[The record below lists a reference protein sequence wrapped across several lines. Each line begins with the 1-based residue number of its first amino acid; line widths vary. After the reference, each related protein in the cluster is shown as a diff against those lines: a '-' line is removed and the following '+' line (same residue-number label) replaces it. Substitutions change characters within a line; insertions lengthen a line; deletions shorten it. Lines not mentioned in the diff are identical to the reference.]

1 MPLSFARHGAAAVA
15 AAIALAVPVTVSSP
29 AAAAE
34 PDDGRYRYYT
44 EDPAAPGVVKDG
56 IFFEVREI
64 RGEKVISGA
73 DWISDVCGRMSIP
86 DTLPVN
92 SKGKAKYKGAAT
104 RSGGTPVQV
113 KLNIKFTKSTKAKIT
128 VRDRDPSVD
137 CVALRK
143 VTARPY

>member
-1 MPLSFARHGAAAVA
+1 MSLSACRATLAAAALIAVVVPVASPSPAVA
-15 AAIALAVPVTVSSP
+15 AQ
-29 AAAAE
+29 
-34 PDDGRYRYYT
+34 PDNGRYRYFT

-92 SKGKAKYKGAAT
+92 AKGKAKYKGAAT
-104 RSGGTPVQV
+104 RSGGTPIQV
-113 KLNIKFTKSTKAKIT
+113 KLNIKFVKAAKAKIT
-128 VRDRDPSVD
+128 VKDRDPAVD
-137 CVALRK
+137 CVALKK
-143 VTARPY
+143 VTARPF

>member
-1 MPLSFARHGAAAVA
+1 MSLSARRATLAAAALIAVVVPVASPSPAVA
-15 AAIALAVPVTVSSP
+15 AQ
-29 AAAAE
+29 
-34 PDDGRYRYYT
+34 PDNGRYRYFT

-92 SKGKAKYKGAAT
+92 AKGKAKYKGAAT
-104 RSGGTPVQV
+104 RSGGTPIQV
-113 KLNIKFTKSTKAKIT
+113 KLNIKFVKAAKAKIT
-128 VRDRDPSVD
+128 VKDRDPAVD
-137 CVALRK
+137 CVALKK
-143 VTARPY
+143 VTARPF